1 MPNPLNPKIAFAYR
15 QGRLAVETS
24 MFFTVNDCPY
34 SVPEYAV
41 AWCLGLQ
48 AGYGEKLPDKL
59 QMASIVASGGFD
71 PLFDGMARMC
81 AKHSRKARTY
91 LILMNQAGME
101 L

>member
-48 AGYGEKLPDKL
+48 AGYDEKLPDKL
-59 QMASIVASGGFD
+59 QMASIVASVDRSFRRLRSAIRRHGENVRE
-71 PLFDGMARMC
+71 A
-81 AKHSRKARTY
+81 
-91 LILMNQAGME
+91 
-101 L
+101 